1 MGYRIA
7 YENIGNK
14 LDKKKRSWPSVIA
27 VLCVGMLLTGAIA
40 IKSVGLKWVQEVL
53 IPGDPAV
60 TAAAL
65 EGMVA
70 DLRQGRSLV
79 DAVTA
84 FCQEIINHGLSA
96 E

>member
-7 YENIGNK
+7 YENIGK
-14 LDKKKRSWPSVIA
+14 RRDKKKRNWPSVIA
-27 VLCVGMLLTGAIA
+27 VTCVGMLLTGAIT

-65 EGMVA
+65 EEMVA
-70 DLRQGRSLV
+70 ELRQGTSLTE
-79 DAVTA
+79 AVTS
-84 FCQEIINHGLSA
+84 FCQEIINHGLSP

>member
-7 YENIGNK
+7 YENIGK
-14 LDKKKRSWPSVIA
+14 RRDKPKRSWRSVMA
-27 VLCVGMLLTGAIA
+27 VSCVAALLTGAIT
-40 IKSVGLKWVQEVL
+40 IKSVGLKWVQEIL

-65 EGMVA
+65 EEMVS
-70 DLRQGRSLV
+70 DLRQGTSFV